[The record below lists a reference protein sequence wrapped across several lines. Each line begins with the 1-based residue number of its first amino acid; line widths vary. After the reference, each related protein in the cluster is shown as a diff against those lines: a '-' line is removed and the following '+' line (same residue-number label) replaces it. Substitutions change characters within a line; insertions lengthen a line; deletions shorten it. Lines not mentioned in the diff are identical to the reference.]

1 MVQTIVPIHSE
12 QREDIG
18 KPVTL
23 FQFTVKFMSLH
34 EVETLLGP
42 STFWALFPR
51 WILMLWQPHR
61 YRTNEIFINGIK
73 INFMIEMSSDKTSTL
88 TTRKKKN
95 VRVRRRRLHRRPRK
109 KNWNDKSCFY
119 VSFLSFFLSLVVVS
133 LSFFFFETLWRFLW
147 MLLLDLVLFI
157 VGKWKD
163 HSYIIKVK
171 WTRCPSASLAANHV
185 SAVAVKNVMQPTSQP
200 ASYR

>member
-1 MVQTIVPIHSE
+1 
-12 QREDIG
+12 
-18 KPVTL
+18 
-23 FQFTVKFMSLH
+23 MSLH

-42 STFWALFPR
+42 RTFWALFPR

-88 TTRKKKN
+88 TTRKKERESETTSVASKTQ
-95 VRVRRRRLHRRPRK
+95 K
-109 KNWNDKSCFY
+109 KKIEMTKAVFMFLFFLSLSRCR
-119 VSFLSFFLSLVVVS
+119 LSFFL
-133 LSFFFFETLWRFLW
+133 FFETLWRFLW

-185 SAVAVKNVMQPTSQP
+185 SAFAVKMLCSQRASQLAIGNWKRVHRPCAASALHTIRLTNVHKESKHLV
-200 ASYR
+200 